1 MVGALRG
8 RLQGS
13 QRRATVPL
21 ACEGSFAS
29 ASVWRIVGVCRIPP
43 KAAKSS
49 QTSGLGYRSNE
60 PIAQKPRRPRSAK
73 RCEGLRCR
81 RRSQPYHMILRHINR
96 ARTRRASRKSESD
109 SGGGGQKKAR
119 FCCAHHSRSESAC
132 VSRPCWRSSPVRRC
146 NNELWTRSTTGK
158 AAWLAAFAE
167 AIETAHPA
175 EEGWLT
181 RAQTELARGS
191 LGQLGGPPAFWRT
204 WYIGRDSIRFPAQCA
219 NALRLHF

>member
-109 SGGGGQKKAR
+109 SGGGGQKKAQHGLWR
-119 FCCAHHSRSESAC
+119 G
-132 VSRPCWRSSPVRRC
+132 SRPHGSLDFGAAGATLLGGDVFRGTVPIRSHRRPNSDTDICEIKGVGVRSSPHPF
-146 NNELWTRSTTGK
+146 LSPAWPKTGG
-158 AAWLAAFAE
+158 AF
-167 AIETAHPA
+167 
-175 EEGWLT
+175 
-181 RAQTELARGS
+181 S
-191 LGQLGGPPAFWRT
+191 
-204 WYIGRDSIRFPAQCA
+204 
-219 NALRLHF
+219 